1 MRYFGILYEHGL
13 RYGGQCVPLSQA
25 LIERELTEDLKND
38 NAWLW
43 TAGKNALAISLG
55 DQGIRTS
62 GADGADLLAQSVTAY
77 RAALQV
83 RTQADHP
90 VNWAMTQNN
99 LGNTLSDQGTR
110 TSGADGTDLRSQ
122 AVKAFRAALQVNT
135 QADHPVEWAMTQ
147 NNLGNTLSDQGTRTS
162 GADGTDLR
170 SQAVKAFRAA
180 LQVNT
185 QADHP
190 VEWAMTQENIAV
202 AHCKISEN
210 DSCDTP
216 KPELQNALVAIDAAL
231 TVYDPEHMSYD
242 YGTATELRKRILA
255 KLDALP

>member
-147 NNLGNTLSDQGTRTS
+147 
-162 GADGTDLR
+162 
-170 SQAVKAFRAA
+170 
-180 LQVNT
+180 
-185 QADHP
+185 
-190 VEWAMTQENIAV
+190 ENIAV